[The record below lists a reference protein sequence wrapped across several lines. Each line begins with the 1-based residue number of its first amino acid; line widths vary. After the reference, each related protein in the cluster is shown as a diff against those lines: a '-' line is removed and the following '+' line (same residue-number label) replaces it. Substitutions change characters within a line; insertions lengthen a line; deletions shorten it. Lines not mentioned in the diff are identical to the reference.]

1 MAEEVNIV
9 CIFNWKHIN
18 HYFNI
23 NGRGVRLTVRL
34 SIDQGPVVLKVN
46 NAIGFP
52 NTYPLDNDLAGG
64 KRYPP
69 FEQSGSDFKYSQAQI

>member
-1 MAEEVNIV
+1 MAEDAKIV
-9 CIFNWKHIN
+9 CISNRKHIS

-23 NGRGVRLTVRL
+23 SGRGVRLTVRL

-52 NTYPLDNDLAGG
+52 NTYPLDSDLAGG
-64 KRYPP
+64 
-69 FEQSGSDFKYSQAQI
+69 

>member
-46 NAIGFP
+46 KAIGFP
-52 NTYPLDNDLAGG
+52 NTYPLDSDLAGV
-64 KRYPP
+64 
-69 FEQSGSDFKYSQAQI
+69 